1 MNLRNHNEEEKDSSP
16 FPILDYLLLDHL
28 DRPKISFE
36 LFILMKE
43 CKKEG
48 LLPFFHF
55 QENQKSEIKYFS
67 VSSLILFFFAV
78 LHVICVCQSCE

>member
-1 MNLRNHNEEEKDSSP
+1 MKRKRIPLL

-43 CKKEG
+43 YKKEG

-55 QENQKSEIKYFS
+55 QGNKKSEMFLCVFTDSFFLCCFS
-67 VSSLILFFFAV
+67 CNLCVSKL
-78 LHVICVCQSCE
+78 